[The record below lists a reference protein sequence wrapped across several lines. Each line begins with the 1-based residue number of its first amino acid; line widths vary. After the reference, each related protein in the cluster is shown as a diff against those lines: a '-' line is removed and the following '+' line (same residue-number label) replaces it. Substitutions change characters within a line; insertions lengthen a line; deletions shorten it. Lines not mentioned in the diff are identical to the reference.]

1 MLLEKIMNKLKINKL
16 QGFQLCLIIIFILFV
31 IFILIPKNY
40 TKEYKVNNI
49 IVKETYNKKDK
60 YYYFT
65 LTYKDITLDLLF
77 ESKYKQNRNFIKK
90 IKVVKEDNN
99 FCLIPSGET
108 FNFYPVC
115 YDNNTETSYN
125 AINTTLKNKL
135 SSKYFSKNNL
145 ISTYQ
150 DINIYNNDYSYFIW
164 NYDGFYYLNSKENQK
179 IDIFNKE
186 QYTINLI
193 GYTKDYLV
201 VADYDSNYT
210 FNNFYTINLSN
221 GHLKKYKLNRD
232 IYFDS
237 YYPGYIKNKLYIVD
251 SKENAMYEF
260 NARNGKLEK
269 VSTRIYKDNKWEDI
283 SIKTLI
289 ANKEKFT
296 FKTNYNYTL
305 EDNTLYLKYPNS
317 KNKILIQNNI
327 TNIIRIMNKDIYY
340 LKDDELYHYN
350 PIEGEELLL
359 SYFEWNFNY
368 NNIIYIN

>member
-1 MLLEKIMNKLKINKL
+1 MNKLKINKL

-125 AINTTLKNKL
+125 AVNTTLKNKL
-135 SSKYFSKNNL
+135 SSKYFAKNNL